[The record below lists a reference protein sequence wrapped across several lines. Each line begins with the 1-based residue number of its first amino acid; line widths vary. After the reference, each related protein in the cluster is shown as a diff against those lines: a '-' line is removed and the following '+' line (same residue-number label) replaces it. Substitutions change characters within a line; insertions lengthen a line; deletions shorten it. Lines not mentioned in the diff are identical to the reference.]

1 MRDCPNCGNSVPD
14 GSRFCPECG
23 RPLAEEAD
31 ATMVRSGGRR
41 WPPHP
46 VLIIAVLVGIGSIV
60 LLAAG
65 VWAWGVVALLGA
77 AVLFLTQR
85 EAERRAAKHALLGF
99 RERFFATRA
108 SVAARSRGQLDLFRA
123 RRERAELEAEKGRA
137 LHRLGHTV
145 FYDDK
150 AGTKSAKAE
159 VQAVVDRI
167 AEKEAEIETL
177 IREIDAR
184 VRRAQVNVKPTEQ
197 IEAEQPP
204 EPVRIPEPWPPPDE
218 ADRPEP
224 APAPDPVPDESP
236 LEPDAPAAPQSRAKT
251 RARRRKA
258 S

>member
-1 MRDCPNCGNSVPD
+1 MRDCPHCGTSVPE

-23 RPLAEEAD
+23 RPLTEEAN
-31 ATMVRSGGRR
+31 ATMVRPPARH

-46 VLIIAVLVGIGSIV
+46 VLIIAALVWIGSIV
-60 LLAAG
+60 LLVAG
-65 VWAWGVVALLGA
+65 VWAWGVVAFLAA

-85 EAERRAAKHALLGF
+85 EAERRAAKHALLGV

-137 LHRLGHTV
+137 LHGLGHAV
-145 FYDDK
+145 FYGDK
-150 AGTKSAKAE
+150 AGTKPARAE

-177 IREIDAR
+177 IRQIDAR

-197 IEAEQPP
+197 IKAEQPP
-204 EPVRIPEPWPPPDE
+204 EPARIPEPWPPPDE

-224 APAPDPVPDESP
+224 TAPPEPLPDESP

-251 RARRRKA
+251 RARRKA
-258 S
+258 

>member
-1 MRDCPNCGNSVPD
+1 
-14 GSRFCPECG
+14 
-23 RPLAEEAD
+23 
-31 ATMVRSGGRR
+31 MVRPPGRR

-46 VLIIAVLVGIGSIV
+46 VQIIAGLVWIGSIV

-65 VWAWGVVALLGA
+65 VWAWGVVAFLAA

-85 EAERRAAKHALLGF
+85 EAERRGAKHALLGV
-99 RERFFATRA
+99 RERFFAIRA
-108 SVAARSRGQLDLFRA
+108 AVAARSRGQLDLFRA

-145 FYDDK
+145 FYGDK

-177 IREIDAR
+177 IRHIDAR

-197 IEAEQPP
+197 IKAEQPP
-204 EPVRIPEPWPPPDE
+204 EPARIPEPWPPPDE

-224 APAPDPVPDESP
+224 TPPPEPLPDESP

-251 RARRRKA
+251 RAQRKV
-258 S
+258 

>member
-1 MRDCPNCGNSVPD
+1 
-14 GSRFCPECG
+14 
-23 RPLAEEAD
+23 
-31 ATMVRSGGRR
+31 MVRPPSSH

-46 VLIIAVLVGIGSIV
+46 VLIIAALVLIGSIV

-65 VWAWGVVALLGA
+65 VWAWGAVAILAA

-85 EAERRAAKHALLGF
+85 EAERRAAKHALLGV

-137 LHRLGHTV
+137 LHRLGHAV
-145 FYDDK
+145 FYGDK
-150 AGTKSAKAE
+150 EGTKSAKAE
-159 VQAVVDRI
+159 AQAVVDRI
-167 AEKEAEIETL
+167 ADKEAEIETL

-184 VRRAQVNVKPTEQ
+184 VRRAHVNVRPTEQ
-197 IEAEQPP
+197 LKAEQPP

-224 APAPDPVPDESP
+224 TPPPDPLPDESP
-236 LEPDAPAAPQSRAKT
+236 PEPDAPAAPQSRART
-251 RARRRKA
+251 RVPRRRKA

>member
-1 MRDCPNCGNSVPD
+1 MRDCPHCGTSVPE

-23 RPLAEEAD
+23 RPLTEEAN
-31 ATMVRSGGRR
+31 ATMVRPPARH

-46 VLIIAVLVGIGSIV
+46 VLIIAALVWIGSIV
-60 LLAAG
+60 LLVAG
-65 VWAWGVVALLGA
+65 VWAWGVVAFLAA

-85 EAERRAAKHALLGF
+85 EAERRAAKHALLGV

-137 LHRLGHTV
+137 LHGLGHAV
-145 FYDDK
+145 FYGDK
-150 AGTKSAKAE
+150 AGTKPARAE

-177 IREIDAR
+177 IRQIDAR

-197 IEAEQPP
+197 IKAEQPP
-204 EPVRIPEPWPPPDE
+204 EPARIPEPWPPPDE

-224 APAPDPVPDESP
+224 TAPPPEPLPDESP

-251 RARRRKA
+251 RARRKA
-258 S
+258 

>member
-1 MRDCPNCGNSVPD
+1 MRDCPHCGTSVPE

-23 RPLAEEAD
+23 RPLTEEAS
-31 ATMVRSGGRR
+31 ATMVRQPGRQ

-46 VLIIAVLVGIGSIV
+46 VLIIAVLVWIGSIV

-65 VWAWGVVALLGA
+65 VWAWGVVAFLGA

-85 EAERRAAKHALLGF
+85 EAERRAAKHALFGV

-137 LHRLGHTV
+137 LHRLGHAV
-145 FYDDK
+145 FYGDK

-177 IREIDAR
+177 IRQIDAR
-184 VRRAQVNVKPTEQ
+184 VRRAQVNIKPTEQ
-197 IEAEQPP
+197 IRAEQPP
-204 EPVRIPEPWPPPDE
+204 EPARIPEPWPPPDE

-224 APAPDPVPDESP
+224 TPPPEPPPDESP
-236 LEPDAPAAPQSRAKT
+236 LEPDAPAAPQSQAKT
-251 RARRRKA
+251 RARRKA